1 MAWSPPPPH
10 SRPPMRPVRPP
21 VRPFVAP
28 RLPVPSPAPPS
39 DGLGWALVPLM
50 TAGIGAPASFLYAAL
65 QRRSIV
71 LGGAAGV
78 YGAGVIGGC
87 AEIISGSGD
96 GALIGL
102 LLFILTWT
110 LSTVHALTAR
120 PRLYPPT
127 NARDQMNQHV
137 VEMARQRRALRDA
150 ARQVVAD
157 DPVLAREL
165 RIGRPDL
172 LPRAFDDGGLI
183 DVNHVP
189 PEVLSRLPGLTYEMV
204 DRIMRFR
211 TESGGFV
218 SAEELVVHCDLPPS
232 IVTEISEYA
241 LFVR

>member
-1 MAWSPPPPH
+1 MRRVPPP
-10 SRPPMRPVRPP
+10 VCPP
-21 VRPFVAP
+21 VGPPPVP
-28 RLPVPSPAPPS
+28 VPQLPVPPPATSS
-39 DGLGWALVPLM
+39 DGLGWALVPLV
-50 TAGIGAPASFLYAAL
+50 TAGIGAPASFLHAAVH
-65 QRRSIV
+65 RRSV
-71 LGGAAGV
+71 LLGGAAAV
-78 YGAGVIGGC
+78 YGTGVVGGC
-87 AEIISGSGD
+87 VGILSGTGSG
-96 GALIGL
+96 AVIGL

-110 LSTVHALTAR
+110 ISTVHALAAR
-120 PRLYPPT
+120 PRIYPPT
-127 NARDQMNQHV
+127 NVRDQMNRHA
-137 VEMARQRRALRDA
+137 VEMARHRRSLREA

-189 PEVLSRLPGLTYEMV
+189 PEVLGLLPGLTYEMV
-204 DRIMRFR
+204 DRIVRFR

-218 SAEELVVHCDLPPS
+218 SAEELVLHCDLPPS